1 MDGVPARLGDGT
13 LPKLAPEAPYS
24 PSALGRGLLAS
35 FDRRDRLFVRFAVRF
50 VGRTTAS
57 DGSGPL
63 CPLVANAKNAANA
76 VASQDQGG
84 IAGTATRSSMVENAS
99 D

>member
-1 MDGVPARLGDGT
+1 MDGVPARLGDGA

-50 VGRTTAS
+50 VGRTIAS
-57 DGSGPL
+57 DASGPL
-63 CPLVANAKNAANA
+63 CPLVADTKNAANA
-76 VASQDQGG
+76 VARQDEVR
-84 IAGTATRSSMVENAS
+84 IARTATRSSMVEDAS